1 MQSVILCVMGQWRA
15 DWLTYFS
22 QLIQEHG
29 GQIGDSRLL
38 RSHDQA
44 IFSVQVMGS
53 WDAIV
58 KLEHALSRVE
68 KHLDVRCF
76 SQRVTQNPAS
86 VEHFLPYIV
95 EVTAPLEGEW
105 LAILVR
111 FFYEQGLN
119 IADLHTQQQLSP
131 ASQLPLLTLT
141 LTVHVPVQHSLSI
154 LRGEFIDLC
163 DALNIDAMLS
173 PLR

>member
-15 DWLTYFS
+15 DWLMYCC

-44 IFSVQVMGS
+44 LFSVQVMGA

-58 KLEHALSRVE
+58 KLEHALPRIE
-68 KHLDVRCF
+68 KQLGVRCF

-86 VEHFLPYIV
+86 IEPYLPYIV
-95 EVTAPLEGEW
+95 EVTAPLDGEW
-105 LAILVR
+105 LTILVR
-111 FFYEQGLN
+111 FFHEQGLN
-119 IADLHTQQQLSP
+119 IADLHTQQHLSP
-131 ASQLPLLTLT
+131 SSQLPLLTLT